1 MSDKLIKEK
10 PSIINIHGFPST
22 ETFYDYN
29 QWKGYAETKLKMV
42 KNRISIQ
49 EFLDRDQFI
58 KSKNDSNPEPKQVK
72 DKIDDPIPPDTPG
85 GAKVGQRHTG
95 WKSSSHPDYKSKQR
109 REWGFSEKLLQGY
122 PQYEPD
128 KVGYGDLNNKVI
140 AGFVT
145 VGDGVFSGIPS
156 YANIKLDK
164 EETRRQVEYGYGRV
178 TGRDMIPTGLCFI
191 QDDTAGIGIALG
203 SDVRYIWHP
212 RIYGTNLSNAN
223 LTVDDMHMGSTTI
236 PKADYRQFLRVGDFV
251 IIEIGTRLKY
261 WHSLLGGSRPDY
273 WESLVGYRELY
284 DNMPDS
290 NNIPGM
296 KLDVYEKLNPLFLNI
311 PNRYNPPLDSR
322 GRDIYKKTLKTVPKV
337 FGNTRNFRDVPTK
350 DMGQPVI
357 DHVWSTGTPIPV
369 GAGMPYVMMED
380 YGVDSTDRFGPA
392 PLLIQAENLRDLK
405 GNGQNL
411 GDKLKGQLIRLNN
424 MRFVKA
430 PKTRALSAQL
440 AADENGD
447 TLSPGI
453 YTSSVF
459 KFAPA
464 IENAVE
470 IQTNPNLQINFLT
483 EVPSSYW
490 TRILGVNDSEPF
502 TNYKGQP
509 AKFDPITNRATENF
523 TQEIWKHEVTTSY
536 GVDYSGHKF
545 ELPIRSR
552 RYDLLPELIITEYID
567 DNGVRRSF
575 SNDRWSR
582 DQLNSY
588 NPPQYEQ
595 PDKDGWL
602 WQDNA
607 WPRPDTPVQNS
618 WKDYIITEEE
628 QKNWTSQTSRNGLLY
643 YEYVGNVNQYF
654 PKTVKIDPK
663 DPQYP
668 YWFTDP
674 NIPLTNAIDVG
685 FPWALS
691 TWLKSSTKVQAYI
704 EGAGGKTPGEDFRRV
719 GDLNRGTDIA
729 EQTYYYHYENNPAI
743 RNQWNGNNLQPED
756 DGYFIPNKTYY
767 LSDPSGVVVPI
778 RINAN
783 TEIARFKV
791 QIPKGLVDII
801 GIAWQYSL
809 GIPGMEWERESYI
822 MQVWPRFLSDI
833 IPFEQ
838 GIVVEDGVTQID
850 EVTEITDTGTP
861 DVPVDRRPTR
871 LPDIV
876 LNIGDSIPVSDI
888 NSLNCDT
895 MSSILKS
902 RNDAIR
908 LTGLNQPLQ
917 GCDGLL
923 PGQEIYIIV
932 EGDNWYGLTRTFYF
946 RKDMDGNCTCLLVP
960 RGTNLQNN
968 QQNMR

>member
-10 PSIINIHGFPST
+10 PSVINIHGFPST
-22 ETFYDYN
+22 EPFYDYD
-29 QWKGYAETKLKMV
+29 QWRSYAESKLKMV

-58 KSKNDSNPEPKQVK
+58 KSKNDNNPEPKQVK
-72 DKIDDPIPPDTPG
+72 DKIDDPIPPDIPG

-95 WKSSSHPDYKSKQR
+95 WKSSSHPDYNSKQR
-109 REWGFSEKLLQGY
+109 REWGFSEKILQGY
-122 PQYEPD
+122 PQYDPD
-128 KVGYGDLNNKVI
+128 KIGYGDLNNKVI

-191 QDDTAGIGIALG
+191 QDDTAGVGIALG
-203 SDVRYIWHP
+203 SDIRYIWHP

-284 DNMPDS
+284 DNVPNS
-290 NNIPGM
+290 NNFNGQI
-296 KLDVYEKLNPLFLNI
+296 KTDVYEKLNPVFFNA

-322 GRDIYKKTLKTVPKV
+322 GRDVYKKTLSTVPKI

-357 DHVWSTGTPIPV
+357 DHAWSTGTPIPV

-380 YGVDSTDRFGPA
+380 YAVDSTDRFSPA
-392 PLLIQAENLRDLK
+392 PLLIRAENLRDLK
-405 GNGQNL
+405 GNGENL
-411 GDKLKGQLIRLNN
+411 GNKLKGQLIRLNN

-430 PKTRALSAQL
+430 PKTKALSAQL
-440 AADENGD
+440 AVDRNEE
-447 TLSPGI
+447 TLVPGI
-453 YTSSVF
+453 YTSSMF
-459 KFAPA
+459 KFAPK
-464 IENAVE
+464 IDNAVE
-470 IQTNPNLQINFLT
+470 IQDNLGINFLT

-490 TRILGVNDSEPF
+490 TRILGVNASEPF
-502 TNYKGQP
+502 TNYNG
-509 AKFDPITNRATENF
+509 N
-523 TQEIWKHEVTTSY
+523 QEIWKHEVTTRY

-545 ELPIRSR
+545 ELPTTSERK
-552 RYDLLPELIITEYID
+552 DLLPELVVTEYID

-575 SNDRWSR
+575 SNDRWSK
-582 DQLNSY
+582 DMLGTY
-588 NPPQYEQ
+588 NPPQYEE
-595 PDKDGWL
+595 PDKNGWL
-602 WQDNA
+602 WIKGQTVA
-607 WPRPDTPVQNS
+607 G
-618 WKDYIITEEE
+618 IITLIPNTRAPYAWEDYVITDDER
-628 QKNWTSQTSRNGLLY
+628 KNWASQTSRNGLLY
-643 YEYVGNVNQYF
+643 YEYVEGVNQYF
-654 PKTVKIDPK
+654 PKTVYLDKK

-668 YWFTDP
+668 YWFTNP

-685 FPWALS
+685 EEWALS

-704 EGAGGKTPGEDFRRV
+704 EGAGGKKPGEDFRRV

-838 GIVVEDGVTQID
+838 GIVVEDEVTQID
-850 EVTEITDTGTP
+850 EVTETTDTSTP

-871 LPDIV
+871 LPDIII
-876 LNIGDSIPVSDI
+876 NMGDGIPLSNI
-888 NSLNCDT
+888 NSLNCDV
-895 MSSILKS
+895 MSSLLGS
-902 RNDAIR
+902 QNDAIR
-908 LTGLNQPLQ
+908 RTNSNEPLR
-917 GCDGLL
+917 GCDGLSS
-923 PGQEIYIIV
+923 GQEMYIIL
-932 EGDNWYGLTRTFYF
+932 ESDIWFGLTRTFYF